1 MPLEDQASS
10 AALSLIDALE
20 SPDQAGKRV
29 FAAVGGVVVTICMW
43 VVHLLRPDIF
53 TYFLE
58 SKGWLKLL
66 LGFALAPPFVV
77 AFTIGSFIYP
87 QPVEPKDSSAFGPMS
102 AYMYQE
108 RASRRWKLLMAAAL
122 FAGLNFVLMLVASA
136 S

>member
-1 MPLEDQASS
+1 MAFEDEASS

-20 SPDQAGKRV
+20 SPAHVGTRV
-29 FAAVGGVVVTICMW
+29 FAAVCGVLGTICMW

-87 QPVEPKDSSAFGPMS
+87 AVLRHIE
-102 AYMYQE
+102 
-108 RASRRWKLLMAAAL
+108 AAWRNSL
-122 FAGLNFVLMLVASA
+122 T
-136 S
+136 